1 MLPFNWETLTAS
13 ESLVPFATL
22 VIALLP
28 ALIPFLV
35 TDGPPVIVIPSLFT
49 LVSPIVKEPSLVRL
63 RSLFILTVKVLSPSA
78 TTAMLPAADLNS

>member
-28 ALIPFLV
+28 ALIPVLV

-49 LVSPIVKEPSLVRL
+49 LVLPIVTEPSLVK
-63 RSLFILTVKVLSPSA
+63 SIFWA
-78 TTAMLPAADLNS
+78 N